1 MTLENLHEVNSAV
14 AGANNKYHRRLPQ
27 MHDPQDDGYPE
38 QATEHPQDKCSLV
51 WQ

>member
-1 MTLENLHEVNSAV
+1 
-14 AGANNKYHRRLPQ
+14 LPQ

-51 WQ
+51 WQWSIGLQALALEFL